1 MKNISKLLTMSM
13 LGFLLGGCG
22 SETTTQSEVTV
33 IAKKTTLSAANHQMA
48 MDFVLAN
55 NYDTNVKVKIQ
66 NLSLSVLPCEIESS
80 SFTPNDINFEGR
92 RNVKVSANLTFKET
106 CTPSSYKL
114 EGITVVTL
122 DGNNREIPLDS
133 GYKDLNV
140 TSVEGGSET
149 NTSTPIDPE
158 ELIRPILVIP
168 NDLKEIKLNTNSQ
181 SVDIAIKV
189 FDGTTPYTKG
199 SVKVELP
206 SSVLSGEDVGLF
218 EAYEVPVNEQ
228 GIATFKYTGPSNLK
242 SLIQQNHKSSIFKF
256 YHTKNASAKQ
266 ALNVIYSVQEDTYV
280 PVEYSLDIST
290 QDSDFS
296 MGIPN
301 NQKTFTVNIEDA
313 DGKNINN
320 SDIKITK
327 IEVSTENALLVNL
340 INTKTGGIETTLNL
354 ENTNHSAFVLKSK
367 KLSGIA
373 PIRVNVEFIDNN
385 KQVKKLST
393 IINVRVMSGLP
404 SAISISYVGTGIDAS
419 RAKYEE
425 KFAISVT
432 DEYGNKV
439 NTRPYISLGALVG
452 YTVDGGE
459 ASSVETNETKRLYYG
474 KNDIENDIANGII
487 NPMDDSTANTTQF
500 EDSKL
505 TEVFKYVNSEGTNSD
520 KLVVFGKGKN
530 YEAMG
535 KWDFSKIDNN
545 TLKIQDDYLGT
556 LREGLSYAIGR
567 NYYQDQ
573 CADDS
578 REWLG
583 STDAESYQLDEE
595 GTVVVSYKYDYHLT
609 GKDALIW
616 VNLSGY
622 QSDTEKNTRI
632 GEVSKHTLRGRGFT
646 VRPIEGYKVPKGA
659 QGVELN
665 FKIHHVEVSEWYQNA
680 KFSNPDTQTTCIVRK
695 VESSNKY
702 DSRTCYSGGT
712 GIAYVTYTV
721 DTPVDDAGKPL
732 SCTFQII
739 NTDNIVVSQEF

>member
-1 MKNISKLLTMSM
+1 MKNISKLLTISM

-22 SETTTQSEVTV
+22 SETTAQSDLSV
-33 IAKKTTLSAANHQMA
+33 KSRKSTLNAGNQGMSL
-48 MDFVLAN
+48 DLILTN
-55 NYDTNVKVKIQ
+55 NYASNVQVELKDLVVNVSPCVIERSSLNPNSVSFGTQRNIEMTAQLLFKGECLPTN
-66 NLSLSVLPCEIESS
+66 
-80 SFTPNDINFEGR
+80 
-92 RNVKVSANLTFKET
+92 
-106 CTPSSYKL
+106 YKL
-114 EGITVVTL
+114 EGTTVLTL
-122 DGNNREIPLDS
+122 DGKSRELPFVSLS
-133 GYKDLNV
+133 QELNV
-140 TSVEGGSET
+140 TALSEEENSSET
-149 NTSTPIDPE
+149 NTTAPIDPE

-206 SSVLSGEDVGLF
+206 SSVLTGEDVGLF

-242 SLIQQNHKSSIFKF
+242 SLIQQNHKSSSFKF
-256 YHTKNASAKQ
+256 YHIKNASAKQ
-266 ALNVIYSVQEDTYV
+266 ALKITYSVQEDTYV
-280 PVEYSLDIST
+280 PVEYSLDVST

-340 INTKTGGIETTLNL
+340 INTKTGGVETTLNL
-354 ENTNHSAFVLKSK
+354 ENTNHSAFVLTSK

-459 ASSVETNETKRLYYG
+459 ASAVETNETKRLYYG

-487 NPMDDSTANTTQF
+487 NPMDDSVANTTQF

-505 TEVFKYVNSEGTNSD
+505 TDVFKYVNSEGTNSD

-545 TLKIQDDYLGT
+545 TLKLEDDYLGT
-556 LREGLSYAIGR
+556 IREGLSYAIGR

-632 GEVSKHTLRGRGFT
+632 GEVSKHTLRGRGLES
-646 VRPIEGYKVPKGA
+646 RPTAGYAIAKGTTSI
-659 QGVELN
+659 VK
-665 FKIHHVEVSEWYQNA
+665 FDIHHTEVAEWYQNA
-680 KFSNPDTQTTCIVRK
+680 HFGYGIVANKCANVTVLDSSNFYDARSCTNEGVAYVKFS
-695 VESSNKY
+695 
-702 DSRTCYSGGT
+702 
-712 GIAYVTYTV
+712 VTAPA
-721 DTPVDDAGKPL
+721 DKD
-732 SCTFQII
+732 CNF
-739 NTDNIVVSQEF
+739 NIQDVVVADEF